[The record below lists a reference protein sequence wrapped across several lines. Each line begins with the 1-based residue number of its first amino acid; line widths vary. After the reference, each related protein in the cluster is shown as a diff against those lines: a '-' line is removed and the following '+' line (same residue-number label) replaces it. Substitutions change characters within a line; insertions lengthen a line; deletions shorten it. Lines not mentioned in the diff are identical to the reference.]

1 MNLRALSRVP
11 PKLQEQ
17 LPLKCSEGL
26 GLALADDEDGAVM
39 VFQWCNKAFS
49 EATGYSVDDVI
60 GRRGTILIGQDME
73 QGMHLLIIDKLM
85 NWERFSVKTITNR
98 RSGEPYR
105 VQMTWTPLS
114 DPATRQR
121 WWLCSLIELE
131 TQTFESWT
139 SLAPGN
145 ALADNEALGKLSEE
159 LVRLEKENRR
169 LFDLAKTV
177 ARESKEDP
185 LTGLSNRRHFEV
197 QLKAWVAGL
206 RKGGLSFA
214 ILCVDLDRFKS
225 VNDTLGHGAG
235 DKLLIQ
241 VADVLRRLSEDADLI
256 ARMGGDEFV
265 ILKPL
270 GDSALKIS
278 GLADKIVLEMR
289 KPFIFEGK
297 SILCSASVGVALADG
312 KTANPEQVVADADEA
327 LYHAKATGRGRW
339 SFFTAEMHA
348 QSIAT
353 KQLAAELLVACDRH
367 EFVPHFQP
375 IIDAATGH
383 LASAEMLVRWV
394 HPQRGL
400 LLPGDFLHVA
410 AAMGIVNQIDR
421 LVFGALKSELR
432 LLDDSGVN
440 LPRVAINVSAGRL
453 EDPLFIHDVKSSGID
468 CSRIVVEILESVYL
482 ERMSETVRWTLD
494 ELADLG
500 VTVAVDD
507 FGTGHA
513 SVQGLLKITPK
524 ILKIDREFIRPVV
537 DDITS
542 RELLAAIVGI
552 GKSLGMKIVAEG
564 VETTAHAQVAREL
577 GCDYLQGY
585 FFGKPMSA
593 FELLDRLMKTNGKLW
608 HHAV

>member
-1 MNLRALSRVP
+1 
-11 PKLQEQ
+11 
-17 LPLKCSEGL
+17 
-26 GLALADDEDGAVM
+26 
-39 VFQWCNKAFS
+39 
-49 EATGYSVDDVI
+49 
-60 GRRGTILIGQDME
+60 
-73 QGMHLLIIDKLM
+73 
-85 NWERFSVKTITNR
+85 
-98 RSGEPYR
+98 
-105 VQMTWTPLS
+105 
-114 DPATRQR
+114 
-121 WWLCSLIELE
+121 
-131 TQTFESWT
+131 
-139 SLAPGN
+139 
-145 ALADNEALGKLSEE
+145 
-159 LVRLEKENRR
+159 
-169 LFDLAKTV
+169 
-177 ARESKEDP
+177 
-185 LTGLSNRRHFEV
+185 
-197 QLKAWVAGL
+197 
-206 RKGGLSFA
+206 
-214 ILCVDLDRFKS
+214 
-225 VNDTLGHGAG
+225 
-235 DKLLIQ
+235 
-241 VADVLRRLSEDADLI
+241 
-256 ARMGGDEFV
+256 MGGDEFV